1 MISRWAPGAAAV
13 VAALLVLTACG
24 DDPETTASDPSSESS
39 GPSSSESSPSE
50 TPTSDQA
57 AAEPTTEPAAPLPE
71 CSEIWVDDGRKL
83 PAPYRGCSQNGTD
96 VPADSRSCSFGQA
109 LVVYG
114 NHFYAVPR
122 GPINRTPGP
131 LAKDRDYR
139 GALAS
144 CTA

>member
-13 VAALLVLTACG
+13 VAALLVLTGCG
-24 DDPETTASDPSSESS
+24 ADPETTASDPSSESS
-39 GPSSSESSPSE
+39 GPSSSESSPSQ
-50 TPTSDQA
+50 TPTSDEA
-57 AAEPTTEPAAPLPE
+57 VEPTTEPAAPLPE
-71 CSEIWVDDGRKL
+71 CSEVWVDDGRKL
-83 PAPYRGCSQNGTD
+83 PAPYRGCSQNGTE
-96 VPADSRSCSFGQA
+96 VPADSRSCSFGQP